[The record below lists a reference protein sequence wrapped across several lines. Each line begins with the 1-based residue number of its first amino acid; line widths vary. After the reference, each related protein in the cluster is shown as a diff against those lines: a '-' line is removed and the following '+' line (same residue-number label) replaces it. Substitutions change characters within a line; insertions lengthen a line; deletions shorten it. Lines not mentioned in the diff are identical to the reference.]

1 MDDVEDDEDDGFVP
15 RKLFLFSFTHF
26 KVSAKLFVCL
36 IAVLFFVVFFGG
48 VGVSLHKIKL
58 VFAFDC
64 NNT

>member
-36 IAVLFFVVFFGG
+36 IAVLFFVVFLGGGG
-48 VGVSLHKIKL
+48 V
-58 VFAFDC
+58 FAQNQVCFC
-64 NNT
+64 F